1 MTLFHLLGIAIGFFI
16 VSYLAATAYTRWH
29 SMNKELHRL
38 REDVRDPQSYIH
50 QRIREIEKRAY
61 TNYDRIYKE
70 LANLQ
75 ENLERL
81 QRKERKL

>member
-1 MTLFHLLGIAIGFFI
+1 MSEIRENGKYRGHEDNRAERGKEIAYY
-16 VSYLAATAYTRWH
+16 SWSLAAT
-29 SMNKELHRL
+29 
-38 REDVRDPQSYIH
+38 
-50 QRIREIEKRAY
+50 RIREIEKRAY
-61 TNYDRIYKE
+61 TNYDCIYKE